1 MALLAR
7 RLVPVLNGCEDAF
20 WAGGPGEWLGIG
32 FGIDDE
38 AVDGELQVNDRLED
52 AALKALA
59 LELREDAF
67 HGVKPG
73 CGGRRKVERLTRMT
87 RQPSAYLWVLGG
99 GIIVATAWI
108 TFPTGECSC
117 WHLFSRSSRHCGG
130 RRSTSSW
137 IAKLGLGSTP
147 STSTSP
153 HMQHGPSRTSPTSGR
168 CPSRSIST
176 FSGLRWCCYLRALYH
191 HFISYYLT
199 ASRTEFAFVHWL
211 GSHGTAVALQATV
224 GASISLALA
233 YLSYELFEKRFLS
246 LKRLFA
252 TAEEPAPQPA
262 AGAARPDTRWRPISD
277 AKCH

>member
-73 CGGRRKVERLTRMT
+73 RGGRRKVERLTRMT

-99 GIIVATAWI
+99 GIIVDDGTD
-108 TFPTGECSC
+108 
-117 WHLFSRSSRHCGG
+117 HLSHRG
-130 RRSTSSW
+130 RC
-137 IAKLGLGSTP
+137 AGLL
-147 STSTSP
+147 
-153 HMQHGPSRTSPTSGR
+153 TSGTPQVEPPEER
-168 CPSRSIST
+168 
-176 FSGLRWCCYLRALYH
+176 LRENDR
-191 HFISYYLT
+191 
-199 ASRTEFAFVHWL
+199 R
-211 GSHGTAVALQATV
+211 
-224 GASISLALA
+224 
-233 YLSYELFEKRFLS
+233 
-246 LKRLFA
+246 
-252 TAEEPAPQPA
+252 
-262 AGAARPDTRWRPISD
+262 
-277 AKCH
+277 